1 MSLDTIL
8 YPLALIKFW
17 SNTISKDIE
26 KLNNVEDIQELGSS
40 SFSQFI
46 DKDNSIKLT
55 KSKEQDKNTKNIKL

>member
-8 YPLALIKFW
+8 YQLALIKFW

-46 DKDNSIKLT
+46 DEDNSIKLT

>member
-17 SNTISKDIE
+17 GNTISKDIE
-26 KLNNVEDIQELGSS
+26 KLNNVEDIQELGPS

>member
-8 YPLALIKFW
+8 YPLILIKFW
-17 SNTISKDIE
+17 NNSISKDIE
-26 KLNNVEDIQELGSS
+26 KLNNVEDIQELGPS

-46 DKDNSIKLT
+46 DEDNSIKLT

>member
-8 YPLALIKFW
+8 YSLALIKFW

-46 DKDNSIKLT
+46 DEDNSIKLT